1 MTFDLVITSGRVI
14 DPASGR
20 DEQADIGIA
29 DGYFTAVGSSVP
41 TAGAAEVIDA
51 AGLLVVPGL
60 VDLHV
65 HVYWGVADLAIK
77 PGPSDL
83 ARGATTIVD
92 AGSAG
97 ANTLPGFIEYV
108 VDPFPGRILAFVN
121 ISAMGQIDPFLGE
134 NHDARYLIPERAA
147 EAVRADRETM
157 VGVKV
162 RLTESLTG
170 PNGLL
175 SLERA
180 IEAGEM
186 AGAPVMVHIGDSE
199 VTTDEIMIRLRSGD
213 IVTHAFTD
221 RRNGIF
227 DDRGRVQASVIEAR
241 ARGVR
246 FDVGHG
252 VGSFAFRRAEAALA
266 EGFGPDTI
274 SSDLHRFNVDG
285 PVWDLLTTLSK
296 FLYLGVPLADVI
308 AMATTAPAAALGR
321 SGSLGTLAVGAPAD
335 VAVVRQEEGSFRLVD
350 TVGDEVAGS
359 RRLVPVATVKDGRRV
374 RL

>member
-1 MTFDLVITSGRVI
+1 MCI
-14 DPASGR
+14 R
-20 DEQADIGIA
+20 D
-29 DGYFTAVGSSVP
+29 
-41 TAGAAEVIDA
+41 
-51 AGLLVVPGL
+51 
-60 VDLHV
+60 
-65 HVYWGVADLAIK
+65 
-77 PGPSDL
+77 
-83 ARGATTIVD
+83 R
-92 AGSAG
+92 
-97 ANTLPGFIEYV
+97 
-108 VDPFPGRILAFVN
+108 
-121 ISAMGQIDPFLGE
+121 
-134 NHDARYLIPERAA
+134 
-147 EAVRADRETM
+147 
-157 VGVKV
+157 
-162 RLTESLTG
+162 
-170 PNGLL
+170 
-175 SLERA
+175 
-180 IEAGEM
+180 
-186 AGAPVMVHIGDSE
+186 
-199 VTTDEIMIRLRSGD
+199 RSGD

-252 VGSFAFRRAEAALA
+252 AGSFAFRRAEAALA

-374 RL
+374 RLLPSVMRTA